1 MHLTPTGLPNHN
13 SIASQGSYASILS
26 ESVIFFH
33 PTDVSEELHLLLF
46 AKKTGKW
53 LCTSN
58 LELLRNQ
65 VSLRLVTLLRVG
77 NISAT
82 ASVFCLLKH
91 SHSSKK
97 NAFYRAKDASDI
109 NRAGWGR
116 VNYRSGLASG
126 EGKNRLST

>member
-33 PTDVSEELHLLLF
+33 STDVSEELHLLLLP
-46 AKKTGKW
+46 KKTGKW

-77 NISAT
+77 NISAV
-82 ASVFCLLKH
+82 ASVFCWLKH
-91 SHSSKK
+91 SHSNKK

-109 NRAGWGR
+109 NRARWGR